1 VTVLD
6 APRVDTIILDET
18 ILNDTVEC
26 ESPHCHH
33 IGRGSHPAAFTVRL
47 SCGSQQLACTTRV
60 HEYRTVDHL
69 IRCTRCG
76 FQFHLTADFGY
87 TPL

>member
-1 VTVLD
+1 MTVLD

-18 ILNDTVEC
+18 ILDDTVEC

-47 SCGSQQLACTTRV
+47 SCGSQQLSCTTRV
-60 HEYRTVDHL
+60 HEYRTVDQ
-69 IRCTRCG
+69 IIMCTRCELQYH
-76 FQFHLTADFGY
+76 FTADFAY